1 VKQEICRPSETPAD
15 NALPAADVAWV
26 NAEPAVAGEDTG
38 MSNDA
43 GVKQEICR
51 PSEAPA
57 DKIDPATD
65 VAESIALPTG

>member
-1 VKQEICRPSETPAD
+1 
-15 NALPAADVAWV
+15 
-26 NAEPAVAGEDTG
+26 

-65 VAESIALPTG
+65 VAESIALPTGCEEKIQPMLH